1 MFRLAILMLSSSAIE
16 MYITERIRILLCK
29 MHGFP
34 IILVNVQW
42 YKWGTHFEKVLRY
55 VYVND
60 NGKTISPSK
69 KPLTDQQ
76 TTQVVSLALAYIFNC
91 TSRLVVSSQDLNDAN
106 PPAIPPEMVKFP
118 TFTPYYSVKCH
129 KLAEQF
135 FWCTL

>member
-1 MFRLAILMLSSSAIE
+1 MLSSSAIE

-60 NGKTISPSK
+60 NGKTIILLSFEETSDRS
-69 KPLTDQQ
+69 TDN
-76 TTQVVSLALAYIFNC
+76 TSCEFGISLYI
-91 TSRLVVSSQDLNDAN
+91 
-106 PPAIPPEMVKFP
+106 
-118 TFTPYYSVKCH
+118 
-129 KLAEQF
+129 
-135 FWCTL
+135 